1 MYDPLQV
8 NLPYFDGPLDLLLH
22 LVRKQELDI
31 QELRLSE
38 LTKPYLAY
46 LDQIQ
51 DMNLDQGGEFLAIA
65 ATLVWIKSRTLL
77 PREVGDE
84 EELDPETL
92 EEMLLLRLQEYQMF
106 KEAAV
111 DIAARDMLGRD
122 LFPRQAPDESPPPAE
137 GDQEFE
143 EVSLFHLIEAFRKAL
158 ERAETVT
165 ELHIIPERERIEDK
179 VAAMFKLLAGRK
191 DLYMTDFFADNTDRA
206 NIILTFIALLEM
218 VRLKM
223 IRITQ
228 SSTTGPIYC
237 QSTEDFQERGQDYK
251 KMILTSLYGD
261 EMDGDE
267 MDKEELEGEQEEEGA
282 EMAPPTLN

>member
-46 LDQIQ
+46 LEQIQ
-51 DMNLDQGGEFLAIA
+51 DLNLDQGGEFLAIA

-77 PREVGDE
+77 PKEVGDE

-92 EEMLLLRLQEYQMF
+92 EEMLLLRLQEYQKF

-111 DIAARDMLGRD
+111 EIAGRDMLGRD
-122 LFPRQAPDESPPPAE
+122 VFPRQAPDEPSPPAE

-158 ERAETVT
+158 ERAETVA

-179 VAAMFKLLAGRK
+179 VAAMFELLAGRK
-191 DLYMTDFFADNTDRA
+191 DLFMTDFFADDTDRA

-237 QSTEDFQERGQDYK
+237 QSIEDFQERGQDYQR
-251 KMILTSLYGD
+251 MILTSLYGD
-261 EMDGDE
+261 EMDTV
-267 MDKEELEGEQEEEGA
+267 ELEGEQEEEQEEEGGDT
-282 EMAPPTLN
+282 APPTIH

>member
-46 LDQIQ
+46 LDRIQ
-51 DMNLDQGGEFLAIA
+51 ELNLDQGGEFLAIA

-77 PREVGDE
+77 PKDVEDE
-84 EELDPETL
+84 EDLDPDTL
-92 EEMLLLRLQEYQMF
+92 EELLLLRLQEYQKF

-111 DIAARDMLGRD
+111 EIAGRDMLGRD
-122 LFPRQAPDESPPPAE
+122 VFPRLAPNESPPPEE
-137 GDQEFE
+137 GDQVFE

-158 ERAETVT
+158 ERSESVT
-165 ELHIIPERERIEDK
+165 ELHIIPERLRIEDK
-179 VAAMFKLLAGRK
+179 VAAMFELLGSSGN
-191 DLYMTDFFADNTDRA
+191 LYMTEFFEGDTDRA

-223 IRITQ
+223 IQITQ
-228 SSTTGPIYC
+228 SSPMGPIYC
-237 QSTEDFQERGQDYK
+237 QGTQDFLEQGQDFK
-251 KMILTSLYGD
+251 KMILTSLYG
-261 EMDGDE
+261 
-267 MDKEELEGEQEEEGA
+267 KEAGAEEFEEED
-282 EMAPPTLN
+282 EEVQTPPIIH